1 MMRCAQP
8 VREATARG
16 LALLS
21 TGEFFAAHECFEDAW
36 RGARDEERTLM
47 HALTQL
53 AASYHQLT
61 LGRSRAAVRT
71 WHKAC
76 AKLSAINALSC
87 DYQRAVEA
95 FWAGL
100 GATAEAPRSI
110 RVEDLPER
118 ASWPR
123 PEYLRAFVRE

>member
-1 MMRCAQP
+1 MHCGRP
-8 VREATARG
+8 VQDAISHG
-16 LALLS
+16 LALLCA
-21 TGEFFAAHECFEDAW
+21 GEFFAAHECFEHAW

-47 HALTQL
+47 HALAQL

-76 AKLSAINALSC
+76 EKLSAIDALSC

-95 FWAGL
+95 FWLGL
-100 GATAEAPRSI
+100 GVTAEAPRSLP
-110 RVEDLPER
+110 VEELPER
-118 ASWPR
+118 ASWPC
-123 PEYLRAFVRE
+123 PEYLRVFVRA